1 MWPNKADISKNTY
14 TQDMDRLISQYNN
27 LVLSAERCRRDN
39 FNKMTL
45 REAEFYEQAIKTC
58 EQIMH
63 LNLSE
68 RAVHTKWLG
77 RKKECQRMID
87 EIADVLAPRPAGP
100 TPPVPPTVPESN
112 TPTAPAQ
119 NAKQTGSPNK
129 TESGFVTKNACADVK
144 AETIEKW
151 HKEKPWQGFDD
162 VTGME
167 SLKERLIRETSQVG
181 WTRVDNQLKISPVQS
196 YFFYGPPGTGKTF
209 LIRAFAHEMME
220 KDENFHFIQLK
231 GGDIHASLVGVAEK
245 TVQIAFQEAVDNE
258 PCLIFIDEIENVCVS
273 RGKSSAEGHA
283 TRLTVAFLEAYNILL
298 DSGKRVIFMGA
309 TNHPG
314 QVDEAM
320 MDRIKLIKVPLPDE
334 PARKNY
340 FTKAFENLVLED
352 GFTIDDMVDAS
363 DNYSYRDLNRLSESI
378 AFTMKDALIADYRV
392 FDEDGKLDQDASD
405 LAASKA
411 LAAGEVLLTRAIF
424 EQTQKENPPSDKSR
438 IREELREFEERT
450 ARQE

>member
-1 MWPNKADISKNTY
+1 MKS
-14 TQDMDRLISQYNN
+14 
-27 LVLSAERCRRDN
+27 
-39 FNKMTL
+39 
-45 REAEFYEQAIKTC
+45 
-58 EQIMH
+58 
-63 LNLSE
+63 
-68 RAVHTKWLG
+68 
-77 RKKECQRMID
+77 
-87 EIADVLAPRPAGP
+87 
-100 TPPVPPTVPESN
+100 
-112 TPTAPAQ
+112 
-119 NAKQTGSPNK
+119 
-129 TESGFVTKNACADVK
+129 
-144 AETIEKW
+144 
-151 HKEKPWQGFDD
+151 WQGFDD

-411 LAAGEVLLTRAIF
+411 LAAGEVLLTRAMF

>member
-1 MWPNKADISKNTY
+1 MWPTKTDFSKNTY
-14 TQDMDRLISQYNN
+14 SQDMERLTSQYNN
-27 LVLSAERCRRDN
+27 MVLSAERCRRDN
-39 FNKMTL
+39 FGKVTL

-68 RAVHTKWLG
+68 RAVHTKWLA

-87 EIADVLAPRPAGP
+87 EIADILAPK
-100 TPPVPPTVPESN
+100 PPVSSPAPANDPVPETNPPS
-112 TPTAPAQ
+112 ASGS
-119 NAKQTGSPNK
+119 KQSDVPVK
-129 TESGFVTKNACADVK
+129 TKSGFVTKNACADVK

-167 SLKERLIRETSQVG
+167 SLKERLMRETAQFG

-273 RGKSSAEGHA
+273 RSKTTAEGHA

-309 TNHPG
+309 TNHPS

-334 PARKNY
+334 PARQNY
-340 FTKAFENLVLED
+340 FTKAFENLVLEEN
-352 GFTIDDMVDAS
+352 FTIDDMVDVT

-378 AFTMKDALIADYRV
+378 AFKMKDELIEDYRV

-411 LAAGEVLLTRAIF
+411 LAEGKVLLTRAIF
-424 EQTQKENPPSDKSR
+424 DQIQKENPPSDKSG
-438 IREELREFEERT
+438 IREELRAFEERT
-450 ARQE
+450 ARME